1 MPSVRRDAAGRAI
14 PQAGAGGR
22 LGASSAPTSRGPF
35 AKYSG
40 RTREVRASG
49 GFGGGQGSDLGSAV
63 RSLTQTL
70 KQNNVFQD
78 YRTQK
83 FYEKPHDRRVR
94 LASQRHRKRFL
105 AGVKRLV
112 GLVKEQRK
120 YM

>member
-1 MPSVRRDAAGRAI
+1 MRSTPTTTAPS
-14 PQAGAGGR
+14 
-22 LGASSAPTSRGPF
+22 SSS
-35 AKYSG
+35 
-40 RTREVRASG
+40 ASG
-49 GFGGGQGSDLGSAV
+49 GGGNGSDLQGAM
-63 RSLTQTL
+63 RALTITL

-94 LASQRHRKRFL
+94 LASQRHRRRFL

-112 GLVKEQRK
+112 NLVKEQRK